1 MSKYVKNLVTD
12 HLRQQFDGVNDAL
25 LVNMVG
31 LGANENNVLRAEL
44 AEKGIEVLV
53 VKNSLAARATAGTAL
68 DGLFEDLTGTNA
80 MCWGTEDVVSLA
92 KEVVRLA
99 KDKRFEAFE
108 PRGGMMDGERLSA
121 DEVQAVS
128 KWPSREEQ
136 LSLMV
141 GQILGPGSKLSAQL
155 IGPGGALAS
164 QIKQKAE
171 DDDAS
176 DGGDEA
182 AEGDAD

>member
-12 HLRQQFDGVNDAL
+12 HLRKQLDGVGDAL
-25 LVNMVG
+25 LVNMIG
-31 LGANENNVLRAEL
+31 LDANANNVLRAEL

-53 VKNSLAARATAGTAL
+53 VKNSLAARAMADTSL
-68 DGLFEDLTGTNA
+68 DGLFEDVGGTNA
-80 MCWGTEDVVSLA
+80 VCWGTEDIVSLA
-92 KEVVRLA
+92 KEVTRLA

-108 PRGGMMDGERLSA
+108 ARGGIMDGERLTAS
-121 DEVQAVS
+121 DVEQVS

-136 LSLMV
+136 LSLLV
-141 GQILGPGSKLSAQL
+141 GQLLGPGAQLAAQL

-171 DDDAS
+171 EED
-176 DGGDEA
+176 
-182 AEGDAD
+182 GDAE